1 MYSILFQ
8 LQAFDTEHGLVCEN
22 AHIPLF
28 QTLVIM
34 YLQILSI
41 LWKCSIVQSSD
52 LLIVIL
58 D

>member
-22 AHIPLF
+22 AHIP

-41 LWKCSIVQSSD
+41 L
-52 LLIVIL
+52 
-58 D
+58 